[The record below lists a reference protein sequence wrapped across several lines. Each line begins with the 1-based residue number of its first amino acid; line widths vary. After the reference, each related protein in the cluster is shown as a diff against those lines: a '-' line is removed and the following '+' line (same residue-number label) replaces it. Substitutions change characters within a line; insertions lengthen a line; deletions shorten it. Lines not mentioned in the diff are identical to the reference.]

1 MGSCLYRL
9 VPLCLLIFA
18 SLTYGGQWPQ
28 ILGPNRNG
36 RAPGE
41 TLSPWQAAGP
51 RTVWDCE
58 LGQGFAGPAVKDGRA
73 VVFHRVGD
81 VQRVEA
87 LETRSGQKLWKAD
100 FPATYRGGVNPDT
113 GPRCVPLLHGDAVY
127 LLGAAG
133 DLHCV
138 SLQNGKKIWSRQ
150 IYKEFSALEGYFGA
164 GSTPIVV
171 DGKLLVN
178 VGGRDDA
185 GLVAF
190 ALDDGKTLWK
200 SSQERAS
207 YSSPTVTKFGGKEM
221 AIFSTRLNTVAVNPA
236 DGTVRFQFPFGQ
248 RGPTVNAAT
257 PLVFGDNLFVTASY
271 GVGAKLVRIS
281 GDGFHE
287 VWSRDDAM
295 SSQYPTPVHHEG
307 FLYGI
312 HGREDVGVAQLRC
325 IEAAT
330 GDVRWSVPDFG
341 MAHLIGVGDQLL
353 ILTIDG
359 RLLLAEASPDRF
371 NSLAEARI
379 SDAVTRALPALADGR
394 LYVRENSAG
403 RGTLKCLDLR
413 D

>member
-1 MGSCLYRL
+1 M
-9 VPLCLLIFA
+9 CLLSSRLIPLVSLILA
-18 SLTYGGQWPQ
+18 SSVCAGQWPQ
-28 ILGPNRNG
+28 ILGPNRDG
-36 RAPGE
+36 RAQGE
-41 TLSPWQAAGP
+41 TLSPWSADGP
-51 RTVWDCE
+51 RTLWTCD
-58 LGQGFAGPAVKDGRA
+58 LGEGYAGCAVKDGRV

-81 VQRVEA
+81 IERSEA
-87 LETRSGQKLWKAD
+87 LDVQQGQMLWRAD
-100 FPATYRGGVNPDT
+100 FPATYRGGVNSDT

-150 IYKEFSALEGYFGA
+150 VYEDFSGLEGYFGA

-178 VGGRDDA
+178 VGGRDNA

-190 ALDDGKTLWK
+190 ALDTGKTLWK

-207 YSSPTVTKFGGKEM
+207 YASPTATKLGGKEI
-221 AIFSTRLNTVAVNPA
+221 AIFVTRLNALAVDPE

-257 PLVFGDNLFVTASY
+257 PLVFGDFLFVTANY
-271 GVGAKLVRIS
+271 GVGARLVRIK

-287 VWSRDDAM
+287 VWSRDDVM
-295 SSQYPTPVHHEG
+295 SSQYPTPVHHDG

-312 HGREDVGVAQLRC
+312 HGREDVGVAELRC
-325 IEAAT
+325 VEAET
-330 GDVRWSVPDFG
+330 GTVRWSVPGFG
-341 MAHLIGVGDQLL
+341 MAHLIGADDKLL
-353 ILTIDG
+353 ILTVDG
-359 RLLLAEASPDRF
+359 RLLLAGATPERF
-371 NSLAEARI
+371 TSLAEARI
-379 SDAVTRALPALADGR
+379 SDTVTRALPALADGR

-403 RGTLKCLDLR
+403 RGRLTCLDLG